1 MLNAFNEREQL
12 ERLHDRHKR
21 FSLDV
26 YDHLNEGEETKL
38 LEARKNLTETE
49 SELEEL
55 KKKVHSKKS
64 EI

>member
-26 YDHLNEGEETKL
+26 YDHHTKNNKEKLEESK
-38 LEARKNLTETE
+38 KNLKETE
-49 SELEEL
+49 EALQQL
-55 KKKVHSKKS
+55 KEKLHS
-64 EI
+64 